1 MIYGFEDPDRP
12 LSRLI
17 DAFEAVAARTVSLG
31 PRDEAPLADLVHP
44 VFAAGRV
51 FAWEILTA
59 K

>member
-44 VFAAGRV
+44 SRSGPGVR
-51 FAWEILTA
+51 WEILTA